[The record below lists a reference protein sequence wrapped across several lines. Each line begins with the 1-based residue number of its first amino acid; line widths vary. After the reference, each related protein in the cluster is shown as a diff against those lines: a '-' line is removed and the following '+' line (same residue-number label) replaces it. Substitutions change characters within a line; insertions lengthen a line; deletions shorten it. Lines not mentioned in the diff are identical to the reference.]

1 MAKTRKARAVTGK
14 AAKAPKPRTA
24 KPRVVVPKAK
34 DYLRD
39 LRALQGVEDEDYAFF
54 SDPLAWTSTVE
65 EWIPTGSLA
74 IDRLTGGGYPVGRI
88 VEVAAW
94 ESVGKTTLL
103 DQSIADHQR
112 RGGVA
117 CLIDTEQARDEAY
130 TVRLGVNA
138 DELITHK
145 ALTVEDAFIGIDR
158 VLAIQEAHIAK
169 LRKAKK
175 KDRVPKMLIVW
186 DSLGGTPTK
195 AELKGDADDSHVADA
210 ARKVKMNL
218 RRMAQRVANAR
229 ACLVF
234 TNHLYE
240 NIGFGAPLKSYG
252 GSGIRYFTSLR
263 LWLSR
268 TGQLKI
274 GERLVGQTVQAKIKK
289 TRVSAPQPPCELGLL
304 FGDGF
309 HNAYTLFEWGKAHGV
324 SAEHRWITQRGNWS
338 YLMLPDGTHEAF
350 QKTYMGFGE
359 VLTKHPAVYVKMA
372 DQYMEAA

>member
-1 MAKTRKARAVTGK
+1 MAKARKSRAVG
-14 AAKAPKPRTA
+14 AKAPKPTA
-24 KPRVVVPKAK
+24 KPRIVVPKAK

-39 LRALQGVEDEDYAFF
+39 LRAMKGVEDEDYAFF
-54 SDPLAWTSTVE
+54 SDPLAWTSSVT

-74 IDRLTGGGYPVGRI
+74 IDRQTGGGYPIGRI

-94 ESVGKTTLL
+94 EGVGKTTLL
-103 DQSIADHQR
+103 DQGIAEHQR
-112 RGGVA
+112 RGGIA
-117 CLIDTEQARDEAY
+117 CLIDSEQARDEAY

-138 DELITHK
+138 GELITHK
-145 ALTVEDAFIGIDR
+145 ALTIEDAFIGIDR
-158 VLAIQEAHIAK
+158 VLAIQEAHIK
-169 LRKAKK
+169 TLAKK
-175 KDRVPKMLIVW
+175 KKRPPKMLIVW

-195 AELKGDADDSHVADA
+195 AELKGAADDSHVGVA
-210 ARKVKMNL
+210 ARNVKQNL

-274 GERLVGQTVQAKIKK
+274 GDRVVGQTVQCKVKK
-289 TRVSAPQPPCELGLL
+289 TRISKPMPPAELGLL

-309 HNAYTLFEWGKAHGV
+309 HNAYTLFEWGKTRGV
-324 SAEHRWITQRGNWS
+324 AEGHRWVTQRGGWS
-338 YLMLPDGTHEAF
+338 YLMLPDGTHQAF
-350 QKTYMGFGE
+350 QKTFMGFGE
-359 VLTKHPAVYVKMA
+359 LLAEQPAVYAKMA
-372 DQYMEAA
+372 DQYMAEAA

>member
-1 MAKTRKARAVTGK
+1 MAKRKARSTT
-14 AAKAPKPRTA
+14 APKPRKS
-24 KPRVVVPKAK
+24 KPRVTVPKAS

-39 LRALQGVEDEDYAFF
+39 LRAMQGVTDEDYAFF
-54 SDPLAWTSTVE
+54 SDPLAWTSTVT
-65 EWIPTGSLA
+65 EWIPSGSLA
-74 IDRLTGGGYPVGRI
+74 VDRLIGGGYPIGRI
-88 VEVAAW
+88 VEVASW
-94 ESVGKTTLL
+94 EGVGKTTLL
-103 DQSIADHQR
+103 DQGIADHQR

-117 CLIDTEQARDEAY
+117 CLIDSEQARDESY

-169 LRKAKK
+169 LEKAKRK
-175 KDRVPKMLIVW
+175 EQVPKMLIVW

-195 AELKGDADDSHVADA
+195 AELKGGADDHHIADA
-210 ARKVKMNL
+210 AKNVKMNL

-263 LWLSR
+263 LWLAR

-274 GERLVGQTVQAKIKK
+274 GDRIVGQTVKATVKK
-289 TRVSAPQPPCELGLL
+289 TRISKPRPPCELGLL

-309 HNAYTLFEWGKAHGV
+309 HNAYTLFEWGKTHGV
-324 SAEHRWITQRGNWS
+324 SDEHRWITQRGNWS
-338 YLMLPDGTHEAF
+338 YLMMPDGTHQAF
-350 QKTYMGFGE
+350 SQSYVGFGN
-359 VLTKHPAVYVKMA
+359 VLTEHAAIYEAMA
-372 DQYMEAA
+372 DQYMAEAA